1 MIIGAASSST
11 TSTILVCL
19 VWSRYSLLR
28 GLRSSLCFVF
38 RVETH
43 TIQLLQLQQIPFL
56 FQINTIQATHFSI
69 VCRTENSLNL
79 CFSFWYVFLSSSSSF
94 VCRCCSFY
102 LRFIWAGCYYYCVRV
117 PLCNINFGF
126 TFWIMILS
134 YNNNRST
141 FLIST

>member
-79 CFSFWYVFLSSSSSF
+79 CFSFWYVFFYLLLLLSSAVAVPFISALF
-94 VCRCCSFY
+94 GLVVITIITIVCVYPCATSILV
-102 LRFIWAGCYYYCVRV
+102 LRFE
-117 PLCNINFGF
+117 
-126 TFWIMILS
+126 S
-134 YNNNRST
+134 
-141 FLIST
+141 